1 MKTRMKTVLFAF
13 SILCLNIFAQSPQK
27 INYQGVLRDAAGVP
41 VSTITSINVAFII
54 TDNSSIIVHN
64 ETVTAVPVNSLG
76 LFNTQIGKTSAI
88 SNAIT
93 WTNGPYNLAVSVNIG
108 SGFNLLGT
116 QELVS
121 VPYAL
126 YAKSAGNGSIPPGTK
141 TGQTL
146 RWDGLVWKIDSNLT
160 NDGAH
165 IGVGLYPAGLQ
176 SRLHVTTNTPN
187 DTNVILAYHSN
198 INSKGAGLRSVVLGN
213 TAYNTDPFQTAIY
226 GNNSAAFN
234 SGNGAAIGNLGY
246 GRSTGLGVGI
256 FGIGYGATA
265 TSTAAGIYATAIGHP
280 NANKIAGVFDK
291 GKVFFN
297 DTLFIVGTNTVGA
310 TAGNVLTYMPNGQ
323 AKWQPAGA
331 GSSPWNQGSGFIY
344 HPTLS
349 DRIAIGTGSILPMGK
364 MELLNNSGNSF
375 DGIRLTDN
383 GSSDALHIFKTSTA
397 GQGINLYMGNTS
409 TGAAFNIS
417 NLGTGPGITASTGT
431 NVAVQANSSGTIPT
445 ISGSNAGNGA
455 GVRGNSTGGF
465 GVLGTAQSPT
475 AAVAG
480 INQYTLVNS
489 PNAHGVY
496 GVTANPDL
504 IASGVYG
511 ESKGA
516 GYGVYGI
523 NSNSTAVT
531 SGVYGTVNN
540 SNNILSSG
548 VKGEVSGIGSGV
560 IGFNTGTGPG
570 VRASAGSATIS
581 ALSLLLDN
589 GHVRSVQPNPPTFT
603 TSVGMGGFAMPTG
616 TVFSAGS
623 TDVKGN
629 ITFSTNVTS
638 FLPSNYCDVQVKFAK
653 PYTNP
658 PVVVVTPTSDILSL
672 SYGISAVST
681 TAFTLRLYKTNG
693 APFPSSFGT
702 TNFSFNYIV
711 IE

>member
-1 MKTRMKTVLFAF
+1 MKKIITILLIFSG
-13 SILCLNIFAQSPQK
+13 SILFSQAPQK
-27 INYQGVLRDAAGVP
+27 INYQGILRDASGVP

-54 TDNSSIIVHN
+54 TDNTGIVHN

-76 LFNTQIGKTSAI
+76 LFNTQIGKSSAI
-88 SNAIT
+88 SNTVT
-93 WTNGPYNLAVSVNIG
+93 WTNGPYNLSVSVNMG

-126 YAKSAGNGSIPPGTK
+126 YAKSSGNGSIPPGTK
-141 TGQTL
+141 SGQTL

-165 IGVGLYPAGLQ
+165 VGIGLYPAGLQ
-176 SRLHVTTNTPN
+176 SRLHVTTNTPS

-198 INSKGAGLRSVVLGN
+198 INSKGAGLRSVVFGN

-234 SGNGAAIGNLGY
+234 SGNGAGIGNFGF
-246 GRSTGLGVGI
+246 GRSNGLGVGV
-256 FGIGYGATA
+256 FGIGYGASA

-280 NANKIAGVFDK
+280 NANKIAAVFDK
-291 GKVFFN
+291 GKVLFY
-297 DTLFIVGTNTVGA
+297 DTLFIAGTNTVGA
-310 TAGNVLTYMPNGQ
+310 TSGDVLTYMPNGQ

-331 GSSPWNQGSGFIY
+331 GSSPWLQGAGFIY
-344 HPTLS
+344 HPTMA
-349 DRIAIGTGSILPMGK
+349 DRISIGSGSVMPLAKLEIF
-364 MELLNNSGNSF
+364 NNSGNSF

-383 GSSDALHIFKTSTA
+383 GTADALHIFKTSTS

-409 TGAAFNIS
+409 TGTAFNIS
-417 NLGTGPGITASTGT
+417 NLGTGQGIAVSTGT

-445 ISGSNAGNGA
+445 ISGSNSGNGA
-455 GVRGNSTGGF
+455 GIRGNSTGGF
-465 GVLGTAQSPT
+465 GVLGTVQSPT

-480 INQYTLVNS
+480 INQYTIINS

-496 GVTANPDL
+496 GVTSNADQL
-504 IASGVYG
+504 SSGVFG

-523 NSNSTAVT
+523 NTNSTSVI

-540 SNNILSSG
+540 AGNMLSSG
-548 VKGEVSGIGSGV
+548 VKGEVNGNGAGV
-560 IGFNTGTGPG
+560 HGFNTGTGPG
-570 VRASAGSATIS
+570 VRASAGSSTTS
-581 ALSLLLDN
+581 ALSLVLDQ

-603 TSVGMGGFAMPTG
+603 TSAVLGGFSSPTG
-616 TVFSAGS
+616 TVLSAGS

-629 ITFSTNVTS
+629 FTFNTSVTGFS
-638 FLPSNYCDVQVKFAK
+638 PTNYCDIQIKFAK
-653 PYTNP
+653 PYNTP
-658 PVVVVTPTSDILSL
+658 PVVVVTPTSDVLSL

-681 TAFTLRLYKTNG
+681 TSFTFRLYKTNG
-693 APFPSSFGT
+693 AGFPITFGA

>member
-1 MKTRMKTVLFAF
+1 MMKNLIFGFVLFG
-13 SILCLNIFAQSPQK
+13 LNIYSQAPQK
-27 INYQGVLRDAAGVP
+27 INYQGILRDASGVP

-54 TDNSSIIVHN
+54 TDNTSSIVHN

-76 LFNTQIGKTSAI
+76 LFNTQIGKLSAI
-88 SNAIT
+88 SNTVT
-93 WTNGPYNLAVSVNIG
+93 WANGPYNLAVSVNMG

-141 TGQTL
+141 AGQTL
-146 RWDGLVWKIDSNLT
+146 RWDGLVWRIDSNLT

-176 SRLHVTTNTPN
+176 SRLHVTTNTPS

-213 TAYNTDPFQTAIY
+213 TSYNTDPFQTAIY

-234 SGNGAAIGNLGY
+234 SGNGAAIGNFGF
-246 GRSTGLGVGI
+246 GRSNGLGVGV
-256 FGIGYGATA
+256 FGVGYGASA

-291 GKVFFN
+291 GKVLFN
-297 DTLFIVGTNTVGA
+297 DSLFIIGTNTVGA
-310 TAGNVLTYMPNGQ
+310 NIGDVLTYMPNGQ

-331 GSSPWNQGSGFIY
+331 GSSPWSQGSGFIY
-344 HPTLS
+344 HPTMS
-349 DRIAIGTGSILPMGK
+349 DRVTIGSGSVMPMGK
-364 MELLNNSGNSF
+364 LEVFNNSGNSI
-375 DGIRLTDN
+375 DGMRLTDN
-383 GSSDALHIFKTSTA
+383 GTADGLHVFKMSTT

-409 TGAAFNIS
+409 SGTAFNIS
-417 NLGTGPGITASTGT
+417 HLGTGPGITASTGT

-445 ISGSNAGNGA
+445 ISGSNSGSGA

-465 GVLGTAQSPT
+465 GVLGTVQSPT
-475 AAVAG
+475 AAVGG

-489 PNAHGVY
+489 QNAHGIY
-496 GVTANPDL
+496 GVTFNPDL
-504 IASGVYG
+504 LASGVFG

-523 NSNSTAVT
+523 NTNSTSVT

-540 SNNILSSG
+540 AGNILSSG
-548 VKGEVSGIGSGV
+548 VKGEVNGNGSGV
-560 IGFNTGTGPG
+560 HGFNTGVGPG
-570 VRASAGSATIS
+570 VKASAGSATAS

-589 GHVRSVQPNPPTFT
+589 GHIRSVQPNPPTFT
-603 TSVGMGGFAMPTG
+603 TSIGVGGFATPTG

-629 ITFSTNVTS
+629 ISFSTSVTG
-638 FLPSNYCDVQVKFAK
+638 FLPTNYCDIQVKFAK
-653 PYTNP
+653 PYNTIP
-658 PVVVVTPTSDILSL
+658 IVIVTPTTDILSM

-693 APFPSSFGT
+693 AGFPISFALTG
-702 TNFSFNYIV
+702 FSFNYIV